1 MKTLSFFCGKFVYS
15 KFVQNFILVCI
26 IVNAIQLG
34 LDTSPAW
41 TAAVGHISRI
51 VDIAFIT
58 IFTIEIVL
66 KLIADGPRFFKSGW
80 NVFDFLVVAIA
91 LVPGNGAF
99 SALRSLRVLRVARFA
114 CGAFVFPHPALKGN
128 YRVAF

>member
-1 MKTLSFFCGKFVYS
+1 MTSSKFSLCVLCGRFVYS
-15 KFVQNFILVCI
+15 KFVQNFILFCI

-51 VDIAFIT
+51 VDIAFIA

-66 KLIADGPRFFKSGW
+66 KLIADGPRFFKLGW
-80 NVFDFLVVAIA
+80 NVFDFLWWR
-91 LVPGNGAF
+91 LPWFPGTAHFRRCARCAF
-99 SALRSLRVLRVARFA
+99 CV
-114 CGAFVFPHPALKGN
+114 
-128 YRVAF
+128 